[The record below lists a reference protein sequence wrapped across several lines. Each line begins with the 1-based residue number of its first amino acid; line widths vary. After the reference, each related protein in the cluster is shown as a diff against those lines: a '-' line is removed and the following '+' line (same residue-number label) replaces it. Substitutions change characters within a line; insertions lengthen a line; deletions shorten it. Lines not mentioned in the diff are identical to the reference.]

1 MAIGRIIA
9 GPDCVA
15 EGAAWL
21 CSQEPAFARALAET
35 GPWPLRRQPDG
46 FAALM
51 EAIIGQQ
58 VSVASARAIRDRVA
72 AAGFLDAAQVAAADE
87 EALRAVGLSRPKVRY
102 ALALA
107 RSRVDFEG
115 LRGRPD
121 DEVVEELVALP
132 GIGRWTAEI
141 YAMFALG
148 RADVIA
154 AGDLALQEGARML
167 FGLQARPT
175 ERALRQMAQAWSPW
189 RAVAARGLWA
199 YYRVAK
205 GREGIS

>member
-1 MAIGRIIA
+1 MTVGRIIEQT
-9 GPDCVA
+9 DCVA

-21 CSQEPAFARALAET
+21 SAREPAFARALAAT

-46 FAALM
+46 FSALM

-72 AAGFLDAAQVAAADE
+72 AAGFLDAVQVAAADE
-87 EALRAVGLSRPKVRY
+87 EDLRAVGLSRPKVRY

-107 RSRVDFEG
+107 RSGVDFAG
-115 LRGRPD
+115 LRHRPD
-121 DEVVEELVALP
+121 DEVVAELVALP

-167 FGLQARPT
+167 FALDARPT
-175 ERALRQMAQAWSPW
+175 EGALRQMAEVWSPW